1 VSSLAAQQGDGSGS
15 AADRLLAVLLGILIV
30 VGSALLWLGV
40 PVAGFWAAGRITSNA
55 LHGVLFAL
63 LAIPVGMIAV
73 GWALARVNAR
83 YEALRGAGE
92 DPHSPP
98 SWRVSLGE
106 ERASLR
112 RRRGRRRL
120 IDVAMTVSASTA
132 ILVMLV
138 WFFFFARQQLSPL
151 P

>member
-1 VSSLAAQQGDGSGS
+1 MT
-15 AADRLLAVLLGILIV
+15 AVATPQALLLGILIV

-40 PVAGFWAAGRITSNA
+40 PVAGFWAASRITSNA

-83 YEALRGAGE
+83 YEALRGPGE
-92 DPHSPP
+92 DAHAPP
-98 SWRVSLGE
+98 SWRISLSE
-106 ERASLR
+106 ERASWR
-112 RRRGRRRL
+112 RRRGPRRL
-120 IDVAMTVSASTA
+120 IDVAMTVSATTA